1 MLRKGDLDKIAK
13 YHVSKDEGGF
23 IHGWSKVSR
32 RLMDERFSIIQKHS
46 VGDTALE
53 IGFAD
58 GNLTENLVKFFK
70 NVVAIDGSKFYCNRV
85 KEIIKSKNLEVVE
98 TIYEDYK
105 GKDKFHTIV
114 LSHIIEHVE
123 NPGHLL
129 EWSKERLKR
138 DGVIIIITNSTGSLH
153 RHMGTKLGIL
163 KSPEDFTEY
172 DKKLGHKIL
181 FNYQSLNG
189 LLISKGLN
197 IKAKGGFYLKMLS
210 NIQVE
215 QQWTDE
221 MIEASIALG
230 YDFPEIAAEIFF
242 VAGRG

>member
-53 IGFAD
+53 VGFAD

-70 NVVAIDGSKFYCNRV
+70 KVVAIDGSKFYCNRI
-85 KEIIKSKNLEVVE
+85 KEIIKSKNLEVIE

-105 GKDKFHTIV
+105 EKDKFHTLI

-123 NPGHLL
+123 NPRHLL
-129 EWSKERLKR
+129 EWSK
-138 DGVIIIITNSTGSLH
+138 
-153 RHMGTKLGIL
+153 
-163 KSPEDFTEY
+163 
-172 DKKLGHKIL
+172 
-181 FNYQSLNG
+181 
-189 LLISKGLN
+189 
-197 IKAKGGFYLKMLS
+197 
-210 NIQVE
+210 
-215 QQWTDE
+215 
-221 MIEASIALG
+221 
-230 YDFPEIAAEIFF
+230 
-242 VAGRG
+242 